1 MNTEMVAPS
10 RLHRSLERATNATA
24 EERKIALGEVL
35 SSKNLAVIR
44 RIPELLSPLSDEEK
58 EMVAQWAESMTGGE
72 DVSDRDFGFHL
83 MANCKVS
90 AERIL
95 GILEQNKT
103 FSRSALE
110 HIQQVLGVGEP
121 IQQLNT
127 YLYEVAET
135 LLKSEE
141 IRPRDRGRHMLM
153 TLARTRDDWFNLA
166 RRFSE
171 KEIGDLRQRVIERF
185 LNECSDQAALTLF
198 INRVDMFCLGCIE
211 LAERHE
217 VHKEASHMH
226 WVLMCLEVAL
236 DKEEHLRN
244 FVALLERKFGMRTLP
259 HSVRWKIESM
269 LPRPTDR
276 AAQQSSPPVLK
287 KVYSE
292 TNAQVAARLGI
303 SKRQVAKMRA
313 NGEIS

>member
-10 RLHRSLERATNATA
+10 QLHRSLERATNATA
-24 EERKIALGEVL
+24 EERRIALGEVL

-58 EMVAQWAESMTGGE
+58 EMVAQWAQNMTGGE

-83 MANCKVS
+83 MANCKVP
-90 AERIL
+90 AARIL

-110 HIQQVLGVGEP
+110 HIQQVLGVGES

-153 TLARTRDDWFNLA
+153 TLARDEADWFVLA
-166 RRFSE
+166 DRFSVE
-171 KEIGDLRQRVIERF
+171 EISDLRQRVIERF
-185 LNECSDQAALTLF
+185 LNECPRSEGALLF
-198 INRVDMFCLGCIE
+198 INNVVKMCFNSIDAAAKE
-211 LAERHE
+211 D

-226 WVLMCLEVAL
+226 WVLMCLELV
-236 DKEEHLRN
+236 DEKEKHVRS
-244 FVALLERKFGMRTLP
+244 FVAKLESKFGMRTVP

-269 LPRPTDR
+269 LPKPAERV
-276 AAQQSSPPVLK
+276 AQQGPPPVVK
-287 KVYSE
+287 KVFSE

-303 SKRQVAKMRA
+303 TKRQVAKMRA
-313 NGEIS
+313 NGELS